1 MSTEEK
7 PQVSKEPQQTSSKE
21 TQETPSECYQET
33 LLKESEERLEKIKSE
48 SAGCDGADPH
58 KWDNKMEVQRF
69 ISGKPDLEVEEKR
82 TVLFVDDD
90 RAMLRSIERCLLDGP
105 CNQLFAMSGE
115 EALKILQKEEVHVI
129 VTDMLMPDIGGL
141 ELSKFVK
148 IMYPHIVRIVM
159 SGYEDQD
166 SVQQAIEQG
175 IIVNFI
181 NKAWNNKENFKEIIM
196 EAIDRY
202 NSQSECNTARQ

>member
-1 MSTEEK
+1 
-7 PQVSKEPQQTSSKE
+7 
-21 TQETPSECYQET
+21 
-33 LLKESEERLEKIKSE
+33 
-48 SAGCDGADPH
+48 
-58 KWDNKMEVQRF
+58 
-69 ISGKPDLEVEEKR
+69 
-82 TVLFVDDD
+82 
-90 RAMLRSIERCLLDGP
+90 
-105 CNQLFAMSGE
+105 MSGE